1 MCYNPHIT
9 ENISVEDIR
18 LRNVTHRSNEVES
31 MMKDGKTETT
41 TNSNVQEVSWI
52 LRGLRF

>member
-9 ENISVEDIR
+9 ENISVEDVR
-18 LRNVTHRSNEVES
+18 LRNVNHRSNEVES